1 MVCWMS
7 SLPGRRSLRCTVA
20 KPAVT
25 IFPSSFLPRSRFSFG
40 RFRSS
45 RGATTNVSVRE
56 SLQSQRCTHA
66 KLAVSFAYLLGV
78 EVTALMLSSPSASSP
93 HAQSQSP
100 PQPPVLHS
108 PA

>member
-1 MVCWMS
+1 MAVGLTYLAQAGAIQCDKF
-7 SLPGRRSLRCTVA
+7 LRRDARALHNSQFACISKA
-20 KPAVT
+20 KH
-25 IFPSSFLPRSRFSFG
+25 SR
-40 RFRSS
+40 
-45 RGATTNVSVRE
+45 
-56 SLQSQRCTHA
+56 
-66 KLAVSFAYLLGV
+66 YLLDV